1 MVHMYEK
8 AAGYWLLL
16 TVPWEEGL
24 CVEVYLARQ
33 PIFDQ
38 KMNIAGYELLYRRS
52 MNNYFEGTDDNQA
65 TADLISNAF
74 LVMPFHELTG
84 GTKAFINFSGDMLI
98 REIPLVLPRKS
109 IVVEVL
115 ERVEAT
121 EAVFRAL
128 SKLKGEGYTIALDDF
143 AFGEA
148 NLPFLE
154 LADIVK
160 VEFPAV
166 DIATQRHFISLYA
179 KRIKFLAEK
188 VETREDYQL
197 ASQMGYSYFQGYF
210 FSRPVIEKRREIVSI
225 PATLMRLMSEL
236 NRPDP
241 DYQTLTEIIE
251 TDVGLSYKLLR
262 LAGSVFFGTKGDV
275 FTVKHALVRMGF
287 GEIRKWVYLLLLKDV
302 QNVDN
307 RELITNCLIRA
318 KFMELLAIT
327 AGGGRKHYAY
337 FLAGLFSSVDI
348 LLDCSMEAAVKEL
361 PIAPEVKEALLKQDN
376 DIRRALD
383 LILNYEQGNWDNV
396 DTLRLTPAMGRENL
410 MPLYVESLQWMIRQH
425 F

>member
-1 MVHMYEK
+1 M
-8 AAGYWLLL
+8 
-16 TVPWEEGL
+16 
-24 CVEVYLARQ
+24 EVYLARQ
-33 PIFDQ
+33 PIFDR

-52 MNNYFEGTDDNQA
+52 MNNYFEGIDDNQA
-65 TADLISNAF
+65 TADLINNAF

-84 GTKAFINFSGDMLI
+84 GTRAFINFSGDMLV
-98 REIPLVLPRKS
+98 REIPMVLPRKS

-121 EAVFRAL
+121 EAVLKAL
-128 SKLKGEGYTIALDDF
+128 SKMKGEGYTIALDDF

-166 DIATQRHFISLYA
+166 DIATQRYFIKLYG

-197 ASQMGYSYFQGYF
+197 ALEMGYSYFQGYF
-210 FSRPVIEKRREIVSI
+210 FSRPVVEKRREIVSI
-225 PATLMRLMSEL
+225 PSTLMRLMSEL
-236 NRPDP
+236 NQPDP
-241 DYQTLTEIIE
+241 DYQALTEIIE
-251 TDVGLSYKLLR
+251 TDVGLSYKLLK

-275 FTVKHALVRMGF
+275 LTVKHALVRMGF

-307 RELITNCLIRA
+307 KELITNCLIRA
-318 KFMELLAIT
+318 KFMELLALK
-327 AGGGRKHYAY
+327 AGGGRRHYEY
-337 FLAGLFSSVDI
+337 FLTGLFSSVDI
-348 LLDCSMEAAVKEL
+348 LLDTSMEVAVKEL
-361 PIAPEVKEALLKQDN
+361 PISAEVKEALLKLDN

-396 DTLRLTPAMGRENL
+396 DSLQLTPAMGRESL
-410 MPLYVESLQWMIRQH
+410 MPLYVESLQWMVRQN